1 MTEAIFVRPAA
12 HGDIEAIVAVL
23 RANQADPSLFQRT
36 AADIQAILTDYHVA
50 ESATT
55 ILGCAG
61 LHFYPDQSAEL
72 HSVAV
77 LPERQGQHVGQAL
90 VRACVSQAAA
100 ASLNKVWL
108 ATLKPEYFAR
118 FGFEPFSR
126 WQIPLRFMFPKI
138 KSVFAQ
144 PPDRWLPAFF
154 GSYTFMVLP
163 LPGKAKNAAAD

>member
-1 MTEAIFVRPAA
+1 MTKEIVVRPAA
-12 HGDIEAIVAVL
+12 HGDIPAIVAVL
-23 RANQADPSLFQRT
+23 RANQADPSLFQRS
-36 AADIQAILTDYHVA
+36 AADIAAILADYHVA
-50 ESATT
+50 ERASV

-61 LHFYPDQSAEL
+61 LHFYPDRSAEL

-77 LPERQGQHVGQAL
+77 LPETQGQSVGHAL
-90 VRACVSQAAA
+90 VQACVQSAAA
-100 ASLNKVWL
+100 AQLHKVWL

-118 FGFEPFSR
+118 FGFVPFSR

-154 GSYTFMVLP
+154 GSYSFMVLWLSGEAEP
-163 LPGKAKNAAAD
+163 KKR